1 MEQQEY
7 GVTLLGRQQHMPI
20 MSRQSLGLWFNDYQS
35 SSEEYLKH
43 IEYVPGDNAADWERG
58 NKIHVSEGL
67 PMLL

>member
-1 MEQQEY
+1 
-7 GVTLLGRQQHMPI
+7 MPI

-58 NKIHVSEGL
+58 NRIHVSEGL